1 MSDSQDTPRI
11 DEGGDGESRATA
23 VETYVEPERG
33 QWRVDLA
40 VFFDDEVVVRT
51 INTYRTERKATVAA
65 SWIRRA
71 AERDIR
77 GPVHGME

>member
-1 MSDSQDTPRI
+1 MADPGRS
-11 DEGGDGESRATA
+11 GEPVATA
-23 VETYVEPERG
+23 VETYVEPDRG

-51 INTYRTERKATVAA
+51 INTYRTERKAMVAA

-71 AERDIR
+71 AERDIG
-77 GPVHGME
+77 GPLHGME

>member
-1 MSDSQDTPRI
+1 MGI
-11 DEGGDGESRATA
+11 VIVDESAESPEPRATA
-23 VETYVEPERG
+23 VETYVEAERG

-51 INTYRTERKATVAA
+51 INTYRTERKAIVAA
-65 SWIRRA
+65 SWIKRA

-77 GPVHGME
+77 GPLHGME